1 MGLKETKL
9 DSSINVIW
17 KQPVE
22 LNEIKEPLLDSVRF
36 LNPQYITILRGVSG
50 SSKTLSLI
58 YHGLGGKM
66 ITFDENGI
74 KKDKSG
80 NPITAKYEVYIHE
93 CAIDQLPQDLIGSYI
108 LRGGDTDFVASSIL
122 SAFKSA
128 SEGKNVL
135 LIFDEINL
143 LRQEVLKSINSVM
156 DDRKSIDSPIGR
168 FSAGDNLIL
177 AGTMNSE
184 IDSAGYD
191 LDPQLRSRAIIPP
204 FSIKEFVKKN
214 KNIFKSF
221 GTVVEKTEGL
231 FSLREL
237 EKLWLLTKVFDF
249 NQQEAIDILL
259 NGYEEQKARTL
270 KDTLLAAGVI
280 KPK

>member
-1 MGLKETKL
+1 
-9 DSSINVIW
+9 
-17 KQPVE
+17 
-22 LNEIKEPLLDSVRF
+22 
-36 LNPQYITILRGVSG
+36 
-50 SSKTLSLI
+50 
-58 YHGLGGKM
+58 
-66 ITFDENGI
+66 
-74 KKDKSG
+74 
-80 NPITAKYEVYIHE
+80 
-93 CAIDQLPQDLIGSYI
+93 
-108 LRGGDTDFVASSIL
+108 
-122 SAFKSA
+122 
-128 SEGKNVL
+128 
-135 LIFDEINL
+135 
-143 LRQEVLKSINSVM
+143 M